1 MRWLWL
7 LILSPLTAHA
17 ACVAGSA
24 HDYHVG
30 TGFLTLDQVPWNALG
45 PGDSVR
51 IDYAGSPYQRNFAI
65 NAHGTAAAPV
75 TVCGIAGPNGELP
88 VLEGNGAH
96 VAASTNWGRA
106 SASATNQS
114 RAIIWIGSKDTE
126 AGVSAPSY
134 ITVSGLILRDDNPT
148 YTYTDSGG
156 ASHNYT
162 DFGACVWI
170 DVGHNVTID
179 GAQLL
184 NCSQGVY
191 SRSLDN
197 SDCTPPAQG
206 ACSTISTNTVV
217 RNSVIDGYGIAGDDH
232 EHGMYIQSAG
242 TVIENNW
249 IKQPWP
255 NAGGNA
261 IKDRSTGTVIRYN
274 TVNSGAFAFDL
285 VEAED
290 WKTYAQADP
299 TYRKTYI
306 YGNLVNKSGL
316 LGFHYGF
323 DNDSTND
330 RAGTVYVWDDTFDI
344 QGDPGEGVSYLM
356 RLASINDHAEM
367 WNDVYK
373 CDLSASR
380 PGYFCALR
388 TYQDD
393 GSGGSLNLGVNW
405 IDNSN
410 GNCAGAFCDGDGYHP
425 PSGPL
430 TGASN
435 VITGLA
441 SPLDANFIPIVGGAA
456 DNSAQAQLP
465 AVSGYPVQ
473 YEPSA
478 AGVVSARPSVADLG
492 AIETGT
498 SPPPQCGPAPP
509 DATQTVQCPAGT
521 TGTWTQTH
529 GWDSAPYPT
538 CWTAQPWQ
546 PTSPPPGACTPIPPP
561 PTTYKVTIKAGTQTL
576 VLPSVDT
583 VTAIQITLAPTPVVH
598 WHVAYAGMTPYDFSG
613 AAKLTMTQ
621 LQNGTK
627 PPTII
632 TPPSGGP
639 AK

>member
-1 MRWLWL
+1 MRAFL
-7 LILSPLTAHA
+7 LLLALISAPAFG
-17 ACVAGSA
+17 ACVAGSG

-30 TGFLTLDQVPWNALG
+30 TGFLSLDQVPWNNLQ

-51 IDYAGSPYQRNFAI
+51 IDYNGSPYHRNFAI
-65 NAHGTAAAPV
+65 NAHGTAAAHV
-75 TVCGIAGPNGELP
+75 VVCGISGPNGELP
-88 VLEGNGAH
+88 VLEGNAAH

-114 RAIIWIGSKDTE
+114 RAIIWIGSRDTE
-126 AGVSAPSY
+126 AGVAAPSY
-134 ITVSGLILRDDNPT
+134 IDVFGLDIRDDNPT
-148 YTYTDSGG
+148 YTYVDSGG
-156 ASHNYT
+156 ATHNYT
-162 DFGACVWI
+162 DFGAAVWI
-170 DVGHNVTID
+170 DVGHNITVQGNHFTNI
-179 GAQLL
+179 
-184 NCSQGVY
+184 SQAVY

-197 SDCTPPAQG
+197 SDCTPPAVG
-206 ACSTISTNTVV
+206 ACSTISTSTLISGNT
-217 RNSVIDGYGIAGDDH
+217 IDGYGIAGDDH

-299 TYRKTYI
+299 TYRKTYV

-330 RAGTVYVWDDTFDI
+330 RAGTVYVWDNTFDI

-356 RLASINDHAEM
+356 RLASRNDTAQM
-367 WNDVYK
+367 WNSVYK
-373 CDLSASR
+373 CDLSATR

-393 GSGGSLNLGVNW
+393 GSGGALNLGVNW

-441 SPLDANFIPIVGGAA
+441 SPLDANFVPIAGGNA
-456 DNSAQAQLP
+456 DNRAQAQLP
-465 AVSGYPVQ
+465 EVAAYPVQ
-473 YEPSA
+473 FQNSV
-478 AGVVSARPSVADLG
+478 AGIVSARPSVADLG
-492 AIETGT
+492 AIETGG
-498 SPPPQCGPAPP
+498 SPPPQCPPMPAP
-509 DATQTVQCPAGT
+509 ASQTVQCPAGY

-529 GWDSAPYPT
+529 GWDSAAYPT

-546 PTSPPPGACTPIPPP
+546 PTSPPAGACTPIPPP
-561 PTTYKVTIKAGTQTL
+561 PVTYKVTVKVGGQT
-576 VLPSVDT
+576 VIYPSVAVLTD
-583 VTAIQITLAPTPVVH
+583 VRLTPVSTPTKH
-598 WHVAYAGMTPYDFSG
+598 WRVTYGTNAPYDFSTLG
-613 AAKLTMTQ
+613 NATVSAAQNASAIAKPVTQ
-621 LQNGTK
+621 
-627 PPTII
+627 
-632 TPPSGGP
+632 
-639 AK
+639 